1 MNKIELHN
9 TPEFY
14 KAYIRNWY
22 EKESKRK
29 GANAA
34 ELAIIKDLSTLVE
47 VASEVL
53 TPTAKNE
60 NNKN

>member
-1 MNKIELHN
+1 MSKIELHN

-47 VASEVL
+47 VASGVL
-53 TPTAKNE
+53 TPMAQSE